1 MDSMQDSF
9 EYLDNGEDFSFKRGR
24 SGVVNGYAE
33 PKPDFEDAN
42 EIRHNLRAAMK
53 GARQRIA
60 NLRFDLEEKDKL
72 LGSEKSLRQT
82 LEAELAEKTEQ
93 LHKER
98 VRLGE
103 NGRYSVST
111 DMMLANLGSDSSFRE
126 ELSVAQRLNLQLT
139 DKLQR
144 AEVEIQASKLSRD
157 DLLAQAESK
166 IAETGAAL
174 VEKIYQAQKERDA
187 AVNAR
192 LQLAHSE
199 REELL
204 DKLRRTEREH
214 TGFDSGVD
222 SVYDEE
228 ESEQQTMK
236 SLLGRLTNSETPDL
250 IDKHGQLMADRIRT
264 VQRNRKR
271 MVTEELKAVIA
282 ERDAAVE
289 KAKSLEAEVI
299 NLRKEM
305 EIMKNQQKSVDK
317 QRLKAIQ
324 TQSTQALQEKDLALK
339 KCKRLEEEMET
350 IRVYYSLHRSLSQEE
365 SLRDQFNQTMNNFES
380 RLRARDVDIQQAQR
394 SYDDVV
400 EKLKAVSQ
408 ERNKLA
414 KQLEESSKNR
424 RKEKERADKLERL
437 VGVLRK
443 RISDSGGASVATI
456 N

>member
-9 EYLDNGEDFSFKRGR
+9 EYLDNSEDFSFRRGH
-24 SGVVNGYAE
+24 SGLVNGYAE
-33 PKPDFEDAN
+33 PKPGFEDAN

-93 LHKER
+93 LYKER

-103 NGRYSVST
+103 NGRYSPST

-192 LQLAHSE
+192 LQLAHNE

-289 KAKSLEAEVI
+289 KVKI
-299 NLRKEM
+299 IK
-305 EIMKNQQKSVDK
+305 
-317 QRLKAIQ
+317 
-324 TQSTQALQEKDLALK
+324 T
-339 KCKRLEEEMET
+339 KC
-350 IRVYYSLHRSLSQEE
+350 
-365 SLRDQFNQTMNNFES
+365 
-380 RLRARDVDIQQAQR
+380 
-394 SYDDVV
+394 
-400 EKLKAVSQ
+400 
-408 ERNKLA
+408 
-414 KQLEESSKNR
+414 
-424 RKEKERADKLERL
+424 
-437 VGVLRK
+437 
-443 RISDSGGASVATI
+443 
-456 N
+456 

>member
-1 MDSMQDSF
+1 
-9 EYLDNGEDFSFKRGR
+9 
-24 SGVVNGYAE
+24 
-33 PKPDFEDAN
+33 
-42 EIRHNLRAAMK
+42 
-53 GARQRIA
+53 
-60 NLRFDLEEKDKL
+60 
-72 LGSEKSLRQT
+72 
-82 LEAELAEKTEQ
+82 
-93 LHKER
+93 
-98 VRLGE
+98 
-103 NGRYSVST
+103 
-111 DMMLANLGSDSSFRE
+111 MMLANLGSDSTFRE

-192 LQLAHSE
+192 LQLAHNE